1 MASWTSHATDFS
13 PVSLAIPLHPF
24 AISSAPCPSDNTC
37 ARADWS
43 DILFSIY
50 TSLLGG
56 LISLGAVP
64 VVHMLMIMLS
74 GWTQAPPL
82 LSTDIRMPN
91 RTSERQTD
99 LLNSSTSQTSSTLI
113 LHVLFGVNSTLHC
126 FSSQKSKGLFL
137 TQLYLPHSMPSSPGH
152 SVLSLP
158 DTSRDWP
165 PLVTF
170 LILPP

>member
-1 MASWTSHATDFS
+1 M
-13 PVSLAIPLHPF
+13 SLAIPLHPF

-82 LSTDIRMPN
+82 LS